1 VRPRVRVAGVLIEGG
16 KLLVLRV
23 RNSVSP
29 SSDRRWSLPG
39 GGLELGESLE
49 ACLRREMKEETGL
62 EITVGKLLYVC
73 DRLLDEDHTVHMT
86 FLVHRTLGQL
96 TVGQEPEPHANEILG
111 AEFVPVQDLT
121 SKGFSALFQ
130 EIVEAEFPGSGSYR
144 GSVANIGL

>member
-1 VRPRVRVAGVLIEGG
+1 VGPRVRVAGVLIEGG

-86 FLVHRTLGQL
+86 FLVHRTSGQL

-111 AEFVPVQDLT
+111 AARSRLQRLLTDAGYPSAYAGLSRIAVGPVRHCCT
-121 SKGFSALFQ
+121 A
-130 EIVEAEFPGSGSYR
+130 
-144 GSVANIGL
+144 